1 MLKRHQPTLLAVLL
15 PAVIS
20 ASLILPKALGRPVGF
35 VRATQ
40 EETIRV
46 RTNLIP
52 VAATVVDG
60 QGRTVDDLR
69 LEDFEL
75 RVDGERKQI
84 SQLVRSET
92 PVRMAVLFDNSGSLN
107 KNRRFAR
114 KAAVEFLQ
122 SVLRPK
128 DLAALYAVS
137 SDVELSQP
145 LTNDIAQLVR
155 AVGKIG
161 WPSGGTALLDGIN
174 QAAAYLRPRQG
185 RRVIVIISDG
195 ADTRSVTPFND
206 ALRAVQAANC
216 QVYAVRT
223 GHSDLP
229 ILRDPTGE
237 HRLRE
242 LTAQTG
248 GTLFS
253 PTGPADLEAAFRS
266 IAADLAAQY
275 VVSYYAP
282 EDENEQA
289 RFHPIELRVPTKPE
303 ARIRFRKGYYTAGK
317 MDN

>member
-20 ASLILPKALGRPVGF
+20 ASLILPEALGRPVGL

-161 WPSGGTALLDGIN
+161 WPSGG
-174 QAAAYLRPRQG
+174 RPCSMGSIRRRRTFARG
-185 RRVIVIISDG
+185 R
-195 ADTRSVTPFND
+195 D
-206 ALRAVQAANC
+206 A
-216 QVYAVRT
+216 
-223 GHSDLP
+223 
-229 ILRDPTGE
+229 E
-237 HRLRE
+237 
-242 LTAQTG
+242 
-248 GTLFS
+248 
-253 PTGPADLEAAFRS
+253 
-266 IAADLAAQY
+266 
-275 VVSYYAP
+275 
-282 EDENEQA
+282 
-289 RFHPIELRVPTKPE
+289 
-303 ARIRFRKGYYTAGK
+303 
-317 MDN
+317 